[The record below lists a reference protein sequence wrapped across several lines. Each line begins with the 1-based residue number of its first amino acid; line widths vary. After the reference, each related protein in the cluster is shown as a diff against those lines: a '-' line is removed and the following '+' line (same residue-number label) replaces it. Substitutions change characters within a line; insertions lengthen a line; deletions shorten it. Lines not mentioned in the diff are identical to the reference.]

1 MSIIAPF
8 EEAYRKN
15 SHQQQMQKAAAAA
28 GRQISPSASTQP
40 MQQQQPPQNRPGP
53 SGAIANGMPQFQ
65 PHLPGST
72 PNMNLVAQAMATNN
86 LDTTLTNSGNPYQNT
101 PTEPSTPRNPPQM
114 MSQTSMDGRPS
125 MPSHQSSDSMQSF
138 SQQLHRPP
146 SSNGPHPIETGV
158 DTDGEHKKRKM
169 SEEDDGKR
177 TRQKTGK

>member
-1 MSIIAPF
+1 MNIIAPF

-15 SHQQQMQKAAAAA
+15 TQQQQMQKAAAA
-28 GRQISPSASTQP
+28 GRQISPSAPAQP
-40 MQQQQPPQNRPGP
+40 MQQQQQPPQNRPGP
-53 SGAIANGMPQFQ
+53 SGSMGNTMPQFQ
-65 PHLPGST
+65 LHGNT

-86 LDTTLTNSGNPYQNT
+86 MDSGLTNNGTPYQNA
-101 PTEPSTPRNPPQM
+101 PTEPSTPRNLPQM
-114 MSQTSMDGRPS
+114 MSQPSMDGRPG
-125 MPSHQSSDSMQSF
+125 MPSHQSSESASTF

-146 SSNGPHPIETGV
+146 SSNGPHAADIGI